1 MEEKGGDVEINLDG
15 VNTEYYKTIIETY
28 ILIGIFGIV
37 NSLQLG
43 FLEKIG

>member
-1 MEEKGGDVEINLDG
+1 MEEKGGEGEINLDG

-28 ILIGIFGIV
+28 VLIGIV

>member
-28 ILIGIFGIV
+28 VLIGIV